1 MGYVGAHGG
10 ARTRVVQRRHGV
22 ALTVAFFIALVLTL
36 GALGTAAALVG
47 RLLTPWRSAFALGAA
62 AVTLVAGL
70 AALVAPVL
78 RRRVP
83 EPDVR
88 QRRGVMGAFVYGILY
103 SVATITTSAGPLVL
117 LLTIAAAMGRPV
129 YGASLSV
136 AYGVGRGLPFLALGL
151 LAGKLS
157 VWVERIEA
165 GRRAIEIVS
174 GIALIVLSIYFV
186 RFSTIVG

>member
-1 MGYVGAHGG
+1 MGYIGAHGG
-10 ARTRVVQRRHGV
+10 ARVVQRRHGV

-36 GALGTAAALVG
+36 GALGTAAALLG
-47 RLLTPWRSAFALGAA
+47 RLITPWRSAFALGAA

-70 AALVAPVL
+70 AALFAPIL
-78 RRRVP
+78 RRHVP
-83 EPDVR
+83 EPVVR

-103 SVATITTSAGPLVL
+103 TVATITTSAGPLVL

-129 YGASLSV
+129 YGASLSL

-157 VWVERIEA
+157 GWIERIEA
-165 GRRAIEIVS
+165 GRRTIEIVS
-174 GIALIVLSIYFV
+174 GIALIGLSIYFV
-186 RFSTIVG
+186 RFSTIVA